1 MKVTVNDKEINVQ
14 EDLLYSDK
22 HQYAKKDGDL
32 VIVGVSDY
40 AQAQLG
46 EIITCD
52 LADAVGITIGAG
64 DLIEDI
70 SVEAQKAVADIFSPV
85 GGEIVAVNEA
95 LEDEPETINAD
106 PYGAGWLLKIKPSNF
121 DGDKA
126 NLMDAAAYAAS
137 LK

>member
-1 MKVTVNDKEINVQ
+1 MKVTVNDKEINIL
-14 EDLLYSDK
+14 EGLFYSDK
-22 HQYAKKDGDL
+22 HQYAKLEGDL
-32 VIVGVSDY
+32 VIVGVSDF

-52 LADAVGITIGAG
+52 LADAKGATVGAG
-64 DLIEDI
+64 DLIEDL

-85 GGEIVAVNEA
+85 AGEIVEVNEA
-95 LEDEPETINAD
+95 LEDEPEKVNED
-106 PYGAGWLLKIKPSNF
+106 PYGAGWLIKIKPSNF
-121 DGDKA
+121 EGDKA

>member
-1 MKVTVNDKEINVQ
+1 MKVTVNDKEINVP

-22 HQYAKKDGDL
+22 HQYAKLEGDL
-32 VIVGVSDY
+32 VIVGVTDF

-52 LADAVGITIGAG
+52 LADAVGAKLGAG
-64 DLIEDI
+64 DLVEDL
-70 SVEAQKAVADIFSPV
+70 SVEAQKAVADIFAPIA
-85 GGEIVAVNEA
+85 GEIVEVNEA

-106 PYGAGWLLKIKPSNF
+106 PYGAGWLLKMKPSNF

-126 NLMDAAAYAAS
+126 KLMDAAAYAAS

>member
-1 MKVTVNDKEINVQ
+1 MKVTVNDKEVNIP
-14 EDLLYSDK
+14 EDYLYSDK

-32 VIVGVSDY
+32 VIVGVSDF

-52 LADAVGITIGAG
+52 LADAVGVTVSAG
-64 DLIEDI
+64 DLIEDL
-70 SVEAQKAVADIFSPV
+70 SVEAQKAVADIFAPV
-85 GGEIVAVNEA
+85 GGEIVEVNEA

-106 PYGAGWLLKIKPSNF
+106 PYGEGWLLKIKPSNF

-126 NLMDAAAYAAS
+126 KLMDAAKYAAS

>member
-1 MKVTVNDKEINVQ
+1 MKVTVNDKEINII
-14 EDLLYSDK
+14 EGLFYSDK
-22 HQYAKKDGDL
+22 HQYAKIEGDL
-32 VIVGVSDY
+32 VIVGVTDY
-40 AQAQLG
+40 AQSQLG

-52 LADAVGITIGAG
+52 LADAIGVTVEAG
-64 DLIEDI
+64 DLLEDI
-70 SVEAQKAVADIFSPV
+70 SVEAQKAVADIFAPI
-85 GGEIVAVNEA
+85 GGEVVAVNEA

-106 PYGAGWLLKIKPSNF
+106 PYGEGWLLKIKPSNL

>member
-1 MKVTVNDKEINVQ
+1 MKVTVEDKEVNII
-14 EDLLYSDK
+14 EGLLYSDK
-22 HQYAKKDGDL
+22 HQYAKVEGDL
-32 VIVGVSDY
+32 VIVGVTDF

-52 LADAVGITIGAG
+52 LVDAKGITVEAG
-64 DLIEDI
+64 DLLDDL
-70 SVEAQKAVADIFSPV
+70 SVEAQKAVADIYAPI
-85 GGEIVAVNEA
+85 GGEIVEVNEA

-106 PYGAGWLLKIKPSNF
+106 PYGAGWLLKIKPSNL

-126 NLMDAAAYAAS
+126 KLMDAAAYAAS

>member
-1 MKVTVNDKEINVQ
+1 MNIE
-14 EDLLYSDK
+14 EGLFYSDK
-22 HQYAKKDGDL
+22 HQYAKIEGDL
-32 VIVGVSDY
+32 VIVGVTDF

-52 LADAVGITIGAG
+52 LADAVGATVGAG
-64 DLIEDI
+64 DLIEDL
-70 SVEAQKAVADIFSPV
+70 SVEAQKAVADIFAPV

-95 LEDEPETINAD
+95 LEDEPETVNAD
-106 PYGAGWLLKIKPSNF
+106 PYGDGWLVKIKPSNLS
-121 DGDKA
+121 GDKA